1 MYQKN
6 PPSRLHRASLR
17 IPTLNSIRMT
27 DMQNDAVDLFERFI
41 DLYFASV
48 YSAVSRLTGL
58 KDEQAIEAITVDI
71 FVNLWKNS
79 DTLFSEV
86 RPPAFIYK
94 IMLPHIFGYLK
105 EHESEKRE
113 QPERNHEIV
122 IQIHSSR
129 KSFQSMANPRRQS
142 RFQRRRQEWLSIY
155 ASGRRT

>member
-1 MYQKN
+1 
-6 PPSRLHRASLR
+6 
-17 IPTLNSIRMT
+17 MT

-94 IMLPHIFGYLK
+94 IMLPHIFSYLK
-105 EHESEKRE
+105 EHESEKRA
-113 QPERNHEIV
+113 QLLKGILLIDPAYYDKNV
-122 IQIHSSR
+122 PT
-129 KSFQSMANPRRQS
+129 ATDLPD
-142 RFQRRRQEWLSIY
+142 
-155 ASGRRT
+155 

>member
-1 MYQKN
+1 MN
-6 PPSRLHRASLR
+6 
-17 IPTLNSIRMT
+17 

-58 KDEQAIEAITVDI
+58 TDQQALEAITVDI

-94 IMLPHIFGYLK
+94 IMLPHIFSYLK
-105 EHESEKRE
+105 EHESENRAQLLKGILLIDPAYYE
-113 QPERNHEIV
+113 KNTP
-122 IQIHSSR
+122 STTDL
-129 KSFQSMANPRRQS
+129 PD
-142 RFQRRRQEWLSIY
+142 
-155 ASGRRT
+155 